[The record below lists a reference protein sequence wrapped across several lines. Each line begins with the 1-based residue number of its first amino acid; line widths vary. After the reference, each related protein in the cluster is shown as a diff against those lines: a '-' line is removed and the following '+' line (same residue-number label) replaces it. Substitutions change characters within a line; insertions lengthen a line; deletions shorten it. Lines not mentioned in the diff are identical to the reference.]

1 MAHTAPRSE
10 SGERCDTL
18 LLKINGV
25 LEMSPEVCLILLI
38 YPILLDLQIRPG
50 FQENNP
56 PTDISR
62 SHLYRYPSLSV
73 SLAVTKKQRD

>member
-1 MAHTAPRSE
+1 
-10 SGERCDTL
+10 
-18 LLKINGV
+18 
-25 LEMSPEVCLILLI
+25 MSPEVCLILLI